1 VALPVVDVSK
11 QSLSINELLERNGAF
26 GAVVLEGML
35 LQYLQ
40 LGSQPG
46 LTMLGPGEIIALR
59 DAPTSTLLGLS
70 TYRAAAD
77 TTLGLFSTELLLAAR
92 RAPRLV
98 IGLHIRLAEQLERL
112 GTQLVICQ
120 LPRVEDRILAMLW
133 LLAES
138 WGRVTPSGTAL
149 PLSLTHEVLG
159 ALVGA
164 RRPTVTLAV
173 GELAERGALVQQD
186 RGWLLLERPVQPP
199 QRMSKLDEPLLLQAS
214 PSTWA
219 AQTVEQWDPE
229 QARAAL
235 TDALS
240 RLREQHEVNIERVRE
255 QLRQSAT
262 FRERSSELRTRIS
275 KRRDVVRRP

>member
-1 VALPVVDVSK
+1 
-11 QSLSINELLERNGAF
+11 
-26 GAVVLEGML
+26 
-35 LQYLQ
+35 
-40 LGSQPG
+40 
-46 LTMLGPGEIIALR
+46 
-59 DAPTSTLLGLS
+59 LLGLS